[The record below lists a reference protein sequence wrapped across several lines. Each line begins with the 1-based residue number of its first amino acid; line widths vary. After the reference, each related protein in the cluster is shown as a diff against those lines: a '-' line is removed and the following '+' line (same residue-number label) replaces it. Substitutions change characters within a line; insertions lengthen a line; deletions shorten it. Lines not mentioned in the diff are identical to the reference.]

1 MAKRKDKNRHTFW
14 KRLHFKYRLSILNE
28 NTLEEIWKLRVS
40 MFNGIMLYLASF
52 FLLLVI
58 ASIVIITTPIRNYLP
73 GYLDSE
79 IREQA
84 IKASIKID
92 SLDMQQRYQEA
103 YLQNIKDIFEG
114 KVQPISESKV
124 DTVTIAADDKSL
136 QSSDSEK
143 KFRTQYEEEEKYNL
157 STISTSDITPT
168 EGITFFRPVKGVV
181 SSKFNITSRHYGIE
195 ITTAGE
201 SVVATLQG
209 TIVYAGYDAE
219 AGYIIQIQHKNG
231 YISIYK
237 NVSALLK
244 KTGDR
249 VRTGEAIA
257 LMGSGKDN
265 SQKRTLS
272 FELWYKGNPVN
283 PELYISF

>member
-1 MAKRKDKNRHTFW
+1 
-14 KRLHFKYRLSILNE
+14 
-28 NTLEEIWKLRVS
+28 
-40 MFNGIMLYLASF
+40 MFNVTILYLASF

-58 ASIVIITTPIRNYLP
+58 ASVVIITTPIRNYLP

-92 SLDMQQRYQEA
+92 SLDMQQKYQEA

-114 KVQPISESKV
+114 KVQSISESKV

-136 QSSDSEK
+136 QSSSSER
-143 KFRTQYEEEEKYNL
+143 KFRAQYEEEEKYNL
-157 STISTSDITPT
+157 STISTSDVTPT

-181 SSKFNITSRHYGIE
+181 SGRFNITSRHYGIE

-201 SVVATLQG
+201 SVVATLQC
-209 TIVYAGYDAE
+209 TIVYSGYDAE
-219 AGYIIQIQHKNG
+219 AGYFIQIQHKNW

-244 KTGDR
+244 KTGDK

-265 SQKRTLS
+265 AQKRTLL